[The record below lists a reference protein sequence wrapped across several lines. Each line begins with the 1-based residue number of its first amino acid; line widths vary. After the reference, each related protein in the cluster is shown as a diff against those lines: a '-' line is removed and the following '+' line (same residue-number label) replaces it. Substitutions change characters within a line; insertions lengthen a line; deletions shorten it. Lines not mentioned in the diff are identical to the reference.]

1 LGFDGTGHQVR
12 DALHPADLA
21 LLVERQIR
29 SGPAATGTWNVGGG
43 VPNAMSL
50 AQLSDW
56 CSERFGPRAV
66 RVEGNPRQWDVPW
79 LAMDHTRATGRFD
92 WVPSRRVTDIL
103 DEVATN
109 HRLNPDWLS
118 LTEPF

>member
-1 LGFDGTGHQVR
+1 
-12 DALHPADLA
+12 
-21 LLVERQIR
+21 
-29 SGPAATGTWNVGGG
+29 
-43 VPNAMSL
+43 MSL

-66 RVEGNPRQWDVPW
+66 GVEGSPRQWDVPW
-79 LAMDHTRATGRFD
+79 LAMDHTRATDRFD

-103 DEVATN
+103 DEVATH